1 MNRAERLS
9 KLVDALLEVNQRLYA
24 IRNTPEWH
32 SEQEFRLK
40 QDAISILATHLEE
53 LRAVTEKPST
63 NSLEPVQ

>member
-32 SEQEFRLK
+32 TPQGMRLK

-53 LRAVTEKPST
+53 LRAATEKPST
-63 NSLEPVQ
+63 TTLESV